1 MKKISV
7 IFGTRPEAIKL
18 APVILALRRERG
30 LRVQVCVTAQHR
42 GMLDQVLRVFELTPD
57 EDLGLMRPD
66 QQLAEFSARALVAVD
81 GHLGRCTPD
90 LVLVQGDTTTAFCA
104 ALAAFYRHIPVAHV
118 EAGLRSGNLQ
128 APWPEEANRA
138 MISRLA
144 ALHFAPTANNRRN
157 LLKAGTPAADIAVT
171 GNTAVDA
178 LLLALE
184 RVRAAPPVIQGLPA
198 PLQPG
203 ATNGPQLVLITGH
216 RRESFG
222 RGLENI
228 CRAVAALVE
237 QFADVHFVYPVHLN
251 PRVQDPVNRLLGPL
265 ARRGN
270 LHLIAPQDY
279 LSFVALMHRARLIL
293 TDSGGVQEE
302 APSLGRPVL
311 VLREV
316 TERTEAIRVGAA
328 RLVGTD
334 PARIVKEAAALL
346 TSPRRYQTMCG
357 KKNPYGDGRAAARIA
372 ARLKA
377 FFATQ

>member
-30 LRVQVCVTAQHR
+30 IRVQVCVTAQHR

-81 GHLGRCTPD
+81 GHLERCKPD

-104 ALAAFYRHIPVAHV
+104 ALAAFYRRIPVAHV

-128 APWPEEANRA
+128 APWPEEANRV

-144 ALHFAPTANNRRN
+144 ALHFAPTVNNRRN
-157 LLKAGTPAADIAVT
+157 LLKAGVPSADIEVT

-178 LLLALE
+178 VLLALE
-184 RVRAAPPVIQGLPA
+184 RIRTAPPVIKGLPV
-198 PLQPG
+198 PLQPA
-203 ATNGPQLVLITGH
+203 ATDGPRLVLVTGH

-222 RGLENI
+222 KGLEDI
-228 CRAVAALVE
+228 CRAVATLAE
-237 QFADVHFVYPVHLN
+237 RFADTHFVYPVHLN
-251 PRVQDPVNRLLGPL
+251 PRVQDPVNRLLRPL
-265 ARRGN
+265 TRRGN
-270 LHLIAPQDY
+270 LHLIEPQDY
-279 LSFVALMHRARLIL
+279 LSFVALMHRAHLIL

-316 TERTEAIRVGAA
+316 TERTEVIRAGAA

-334 PARIVKEAAALL
+334 PARIVREADALL
-346 TSPRRYQTMCG
+346 SSPRRYQAMCG
-357 KKNPYGDGRAAARIA
+357 RKNPYGDGRAAARMV
-372 ARLKA
+372 ARVKA
-377 FFATQ
+377 FLDAR